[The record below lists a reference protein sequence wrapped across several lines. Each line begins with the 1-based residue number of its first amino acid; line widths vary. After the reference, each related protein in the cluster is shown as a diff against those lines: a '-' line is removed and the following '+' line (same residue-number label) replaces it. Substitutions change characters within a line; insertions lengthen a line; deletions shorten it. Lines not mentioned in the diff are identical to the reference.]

1 MAMRGDRVN
10 SSGWGASIGTV
21 TSGGHTYAVYNQGG
35 FAQLLIDTAIT
46 RSVS

>member
-1 MAMRGDRVN
+1 MAMPGAG
-10 SSGWGASIGTV
+10 STAAAGGASVGTV
-21 TSGGHTYAVYNQGG
+21 TSGGHTYAVYNHFS